1 MILHV
6 LMVLDIR
13 VLLFI
18 DDADD
23 EFEGG
28 QHSRS
33 PSQQLYVL
41 VIVHVVMVRTTMVA
55 MPTSG
60 FYIWFS
66 DIDLHLNL
74 WTYCSMM
81 FIQFILTCMA
91 VIFYRW

>member
-1 MILHV
+1 
-6 LMVLDIR
+6 MVLDIR

-18 DDADD
+18 NDADD
-23 EFEGG
+23 AFEGG
-28 QHSRS
+28 HHSRS

-60 FYIWFS
+60 FYICWFS
-66 DIDLHLNL
+66 DIDLHL

-81 FIQFILTCMA
+81 FIQFILICIA
-91 VIFYRW
+91 VIFLFLYGSLIW